1 MKKISEALRKKG
13 VSSKSLPQELQD
25 EIAKLREDIIEY
37 NNTCEQYEKEKDEE
51 EPDEEAEKK
60 LDDLADSLAEREL
73 EIAERVL
80 QFEPAPA
87 PAPEPAAAAAAPAA
101 AAPAKKE
108 DSSVGWLIFGGVVL
122 ALTLGAV
129 NLMKKR

>member
-73 EIAERVL
+73 EIAEMVL
-80 QFEPAPA
+80 QFEPKPEPAPA
-87 PAPEPAAAAAAPAA
+87 PAAEPAPAP

>member
-73 EIAERVL
+73 EISEKVL
-80 QFEPAPA
+80 QFEPQ
-87 PAPEPAAAAAAPAA
+87 PEPAAAAAAPAV

>member
-73 EIAERVL
+73 EIAEKVL
-80 QFEPAPA
+80 QFEPQ
-87 PAPEPAAAAAAPAA
+87 PEPAAAAPAAAP

>member
-13 VSSKSLPQELQD
+13 VSSKSLPEELQD

-73 EIAERVL
+73 EIAEKVL
-80 QFEPAPA
+80 QFEPQ
-87 PAPEPAAAAAAPAA
+87 PEPAAAAAPAA
-101 AAPAKKE
+101 APAAPAKKE

>member
-73 EIAERVL
+73 EISEKVL
-80 QFEPAPA
+80 QFEPQ
-87 PAPEPAAAAAAPAA
+87 PEPAAAAAPAA

>member
-73 EIAERVL
+73 EISEKVL
-80 QFEPAPA
+80 QFEPQ
-87 PAPEPAAAAAAPAA
+87 PEPAAAAAAAAPAA

>member
-73 EIAERVL
+73 EISEKVL
-80 QFEPAPA
+80 QFEPQ
-87 PAPEPAAAAAAPAA
+87 PEPAAAAAAPAA

>member
-73 EIAERVL
+73 EIAEMVL
-80 QFEPAPA
+80 QFEPKPEPA
-87 PAPEPAAAAAAPAA
+87 AVPAAAAASPAA

>member
-13 VSSKSLPQELQD
+13 LSSKSLPEDLQKD
-25 EIAKLREDIIEY
+25 IAELREDILSY
-37 NNTCEQYEKEKDEE
+37 NEACEQFEKERGEDE
-51 EPDEEAEKK
+51 DGDKEAEKK
-60 LDDLADSLAEREL
+60 LDETQDSLAEREL
-73 EIAERVL
+73 EISEMIL
-80 QFEPAPA
+80 NYESEKTEPAPT
-87 PAPEPAAAAAAPAA
+87 PAPAA
-101 AAPAKKE
+101 SAKKE

>member
-13 VSSKSLPQELQD
+13 VSSKSLPEELQD

-60 LDDLADSLAEREL
+60 LDDLADSLAEREI
-73 EIAERVL
+73 EISEKVL
-80 QFEPAPA
+80 QFEPQ
-87 PAPEPAAAAAAPAA
+87 PEPAAAPAAAPAP

>member
-60 LDDLADSLAEREL
+60 LDDLADSLAEREI
-73 EIAERVL
+73 EISEKVL
-80 QFEPAPA
+80 QFEPQ
-87 PAPEPAAAAAAPAA
+87 PEPAAAPAAPAP

>member
-73 EIAERVL
+73 EIAEMVL
-80 QFEPAPA
+80 QFEPKPEPA
-87 PAPEPAAAAAAPAA
+87 AVPAAAAAP